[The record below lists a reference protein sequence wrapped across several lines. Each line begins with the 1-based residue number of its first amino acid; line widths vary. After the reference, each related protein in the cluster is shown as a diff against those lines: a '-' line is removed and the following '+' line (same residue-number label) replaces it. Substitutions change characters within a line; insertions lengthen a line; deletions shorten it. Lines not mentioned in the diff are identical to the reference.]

1 MYAVVS
7 DLHCH
12 GYTLFARFGPDSVNT
27 RLRMVLDELL
37 RTARELKAAGGETLV
52 IAGDV
57 FHTRGTIDPEV
68 LNPLREVIAEIVN
81 MGIMVLIIPGNHDLK
96 SAETE
101 ELASAVQNLEQ
112 VGLTGRG
119 GCRVFNKP
127 GYVGHTDGYLGFV
140 PWRNTQA
147 GLLDDLT
154 DLANTPGLVLD
165 QTDVFIHAGIDGVL
179 SGMPANGLTH
189 MKLASFGFRR
199 IFAGHYHN
207 HKDFGNGVISI
218 GASTHHNWGDV
229 GTKAGFLLVDPTS
242 IKFRASQAPSFIDIS
257 DIAEDDMALAIPG
270 NYVRWRGPALTEEQ
284 VNAFREELRAM
295 GALGT
300 SIECPRTTT
309 ALRMNAPRKVAM
321 TTEQSIEAFIQAAP
335 PTSTRVTPEEVLHR
349 AIQILNEAQA
359 VSS

>member
-12 GYTLFARFGPDSVNT
+12 GYTLFARFGPDGVNT
-27 RLRMVLDELL
+27 RLRLVLDELL
-37 RTARELKAAGGETLV
+37 RAAEELKAAGGDTLV

-68 LNPLREVIAEIVN
+68 LNPLRETITLIVD
-81 MGIMVLIIPGNHDLK
+81 MGVTVLVIPGNHDLK

-101 ELASAVQNLEQ
+101 ELSSAVQNLEQ
-112 VGLTGRG
+112 TGITGTG
-119 GCRVFNKP
+119 GVRVFNKP
-127 GYVGHTDGYLGFV
+127 SYVGHVDGYLGFV

-147 GLLDDLT
+147 GLLE
-154 DLANTPGLVLD
+154 DLAELAATPGLPLD

-179 SGMPANGLTH
+179 SGMPASGLTH

-199 IFAGHYHN
+199 VFAGHYHN

-229 GTKAGFLLVDPTS
+229 GTRAGFLLVDAQ
-242 IKFRASQAPSFIDIS
+242 KVQFQASHAPSFIDIS

-270 NYVRWRGPALTEEQ
+270 NYVRWRGPAMTEDQ
-284 VNAFREELRAM
+284 VNTFRDELRAM

-300 SIECPRTTT
+300 SIECPRTST
-309 ALRMNAPRKVAM
+309 ALRLSAPRKVAM
-321 TTEQSIEAFIQAAP
+321 TMEQSIDAFVQAAP
-335 PTSTRVTPEEVLHR
+335 PTSTRVTSEQVVQR
-349 AIQILNEAQA
+349 AIQILNEARA
-359 VSS
+359 VAA